1 MKKKDK
7 LTKREMNVEVISL
20 LQKYSLLKLKKERFG
35 TSLESEEEDFY
46 NLITK
51 SLNILT
57 ELEHQV
63 LTTTYI
69 DNEEEK
75 RDYVI
80 LNELCLSRRSY
91 YRIKDSGLQK
101 LYNIIPHT
109 LFSVS

>member
-1 MKKKDK
+1 MKKKGK

-20 LQKYSLLKLKKERFG
+20 LQKYSLLKLKKEQMGINLDKDEF
-35 TSLESEEEDFY
+35 EFY
-46 NLITK
+46 NLLTK
-51 SLNILT
+51 SLNLLT
-57 ELEHQV
+57 DLEYQV
-63 LTTTYI
+63 LLSTYI

-91 YRIKDSGLQK
+91 YRFKDSGLQK
-101 LYNIIPHT
+101 LYNIIPRT